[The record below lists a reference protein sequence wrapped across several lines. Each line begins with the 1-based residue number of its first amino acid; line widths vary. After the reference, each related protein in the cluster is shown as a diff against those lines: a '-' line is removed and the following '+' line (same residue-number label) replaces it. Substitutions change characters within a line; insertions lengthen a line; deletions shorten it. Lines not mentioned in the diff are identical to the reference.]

1 MRILYII
8 TARGGSKGVPNKNI
22 IELGGLPLLAYK
34 AIAVKESDYLDR
46 IILST
51 DSQEI
56 AETAKRFNIEVPF
69 IRPSELAT
77 DTASSIDV
85 VCHAMDWVENND
97 PVKYDAI
104 CLLEPSSPFLSYEDV
119 NHAMELFIEK
129 DANAVLGVK
138 EMEVNSLFISEIED
152 DLAMVKQFEKI
163 KTLRSFNRQDMKR
176 QYTMNGAIY
185 IAKWDFFKKQKSFH
199 SEKTYAYV
207 MPSERSIEIDEMI
220 DLYFARFLVE
230 NNLIDRNLW
239 KESV

>member
-34 AIAVKESDYLDR
+34 AIAVKKSDYLDR

-119 NHAMELFIEK
+119 NHVMELFIEK